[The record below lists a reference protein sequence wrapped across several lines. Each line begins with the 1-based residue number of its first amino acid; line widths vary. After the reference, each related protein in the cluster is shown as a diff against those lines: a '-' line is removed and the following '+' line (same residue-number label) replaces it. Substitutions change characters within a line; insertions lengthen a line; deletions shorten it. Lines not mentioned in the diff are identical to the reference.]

1 MTHTPAAIQQYTTQ
15 SLYSDPRQF
24 APYFAELPKT
34 IPALCEVIQGLLLHD
49 TDGPI
54 FNVQIDKERAK
65 TETNLKY
72 IDKVLA
78 HLFTLNP
85 APLTTARAP
94 LERVISS
101 CREFALLLCAM
112 LRFQSVPAR
121 VRYGFATYTYP
132 NSKFNPDHIL
142 VEYWEENLQRWVLVD
157 ARTSPYHIA
166 KKKHLISFDIYD
178 VPRTEFMTAGW
189 VFQKCRTGELDPEQF
204 GYGLFRRVQGLWYVR
219 DRLVQDI
226 ASLNFHEM
234 LLWDIWGFMYLDES
248 FNDETTGES
257 LFPLL
262 DQLAE
267 YSVKADEYSKELK
280 HAFATVPGLIIPPR
294 YLSKRRGDFAA

>member
-1 MTHTPAAIQQYTTQ
+1 MTHTPAAISHYTTQ

-121 VRYGFATYTYP
+121 VRY
-132 NSKFNPDHIL
+132 
-142 VEYWEENLQRWVLVD
+142 

-178 VPRTEFMTAGW
+178 VSRTEFMTAGW

-267 YSVKADEYSKELK
+267 YSVKADEYSEALK